1 MNISKLFIVAAVAT
15 LASASQ
21 AIIIISNLQFAP
33 LGSGAALSASGNS
46 VSFSAAA
53 AVGDTLPSRYQI
65 FTYQYDARSTG
76 ALINGITLNFAGEVR
91 GSGRI
96 TVQEDIYQLDN
107 AGNEVGGVAQSF
119 IQSVGE
125 GAGVFVRSTPLDFN
139 GNYRSIRV
147 KKTIILNAIN
157 NTNGTDLAA
166 LGYANQSVEVVPEPA
181 SMLALAGAAAM
192 VARRWKNK

>member
-1 MNISKLFIVAAVAT
+1 MNISKFFIVAAIAT

-21 AIIIISNLQFAP
+21 AVVIITNLQFAP
-33 LGSGAALSASGNS
+33 LGSGAALSASGNA
-46 VSFSAAA
+46 VSFSAGA

-96 TVQEDIYQLDN
+96 TVQEDIYALDF
-107 AGNEVGGVAQSF
+107 AGNEIGGIAQSF
-119 IQSVGE
+119 TRTVGE
-125 GAGVFVRSTPLDFN
+125 GAGIFVRSTPLNFQDS
-139 GNYRSIRV
+139 YRSIRV
-147 KKTIILNAIN
+147 KKTIILNAIP
-157 NTNGTDLAA
+157 NTQGTDLAA
-166 LGYANQSVEVVPEPA
+166 LGYVNQSVEVVPEPA

-192 VARRWKNK
+192 VARRRRSK